1 MSSYAK
7 QIRYELFEAIDTIA
21 SEQDKWIKNPE
32 SDFTRKRHFTF
43 KQVIKCILGFEA
55 KSLGTE
61 LLEAF
66 KFQRHIPTVSALCQ
80 ARDKISSD
88 AFLALFNQF
97 QPEPKHCNL
106 YHGYRL
112 LAHDG
117 SDLKIPLNRDDETT
131 YINQGE
137 KSCNLIHVNALYDL
151 LNRNFKAL
159 SIENKCEY
167 DERKSLIKMAE
178 QLGKTSI
185 LIADRGYRS
194 LNVYEHLREAGH
206 YFVIRESDTTA
217 RNGLLNSLQLSQDK
231 EFDKVIH
238 FQLSRRQTK
247 EVKTNPNIRLLSS
260 TSKFDKLP
268 PHQKT
273 LYPMSLRVVRIKIG
287 EERYESLV
295 TNLPSN
301 EFSTAD
307 LKKLYHLRW
316 GIETAFRE
324 LKYTLGMNWF
334 HAKKKELIKQE
345 IIARF
350 IMYNFSMQ
358 IAMGVE
364 IKKNSTQYLYQIN
377 YTRAFSI
384 CCEYF
389 KHPKCPVEDLIQN
402 FILPVRPNRG
412 DQRKIKVKPFVGFLY
427 RIA

>member
-1 MSSYAK
+1 
-7 QIRYELFEAIDTIA
+7 
-21 SEQDKWIKNPE
+21 
-32 SDFTRKRHFTF
+32 
-43 KQVIKCILGFEA
+43 
-55 KSLGTE
+55 
-61 LLEAF
+61 
-66 KFQRHIPTVSALCQ
+66 
-80 ARDKISSD
+80 
-88 AFLALFNQF
+88 
-97 QPEPKHCNL
+97 
-106 YHGYRL
+106 
-112 LAHDG
+112 
-117 SDLKIPLNRDDETT
+117 
-131 YINQGE
+131 
-137 KSCNLIHVNALYDL
+137 
-151 LNRNFKAL
+151 
-159 SIENKCEY
+159 
-167 DERKSLIKMAE
+167 
-178 QLGKTSI
+178 
-185 LIADRGYRS
+185 
-194 LNVYEHLREAGH
+194 
-206 YFVIRESDTTA
+206 
-217 RNGLLNSLQLSQDK
+217 
-231 EFDKVIH
+231 
-238 FQLSRRQTK
+238 
-247 EVKTNPNIRLLSS
+247 
-260 TSKFDKLP
+260 
-268 PHQKT
+268 
-273 LYPMSLRVVRIKIG
+273 MSLRVVRIKIG

-316 GIETAFRE
+316 GIETAFWE

-412 DQRKIKVKPFVGFLY
+412 DQRKIKFKPFVGFLY